1 MKLNYHHLYYFW
13 QVAKSGHLTRT
24 AEALHVSQSSLSQQI
39 RQLEERLGQ
48 ALFIREG
55 RQLHLSEAAAAHL
68 LDGFELFPQ
77 FLRRCR
83 IRHRPARRGGH
94 GPRQGRGHGR
104 QRLEQGAL
112 APARAI

>member
-24 AEALHVSQSSLSQQI
+24 AEALHVSQSSLSHQI

-55 RQLHLSEAAAAHL
+55 RRLILSEAGRLAFDYA
-68 LDGFELFPQ
+68 DTIF
-77 FLRRCR
+77 
-83 IRHRPARRGGH
+83 
-94 GPRQGRGHGR
+94 RQGRSLPRCLPKAGMLTVKSCG
-104 QRLEQGAL
+104 
-112 APARAI
+112 